1 MMFPYPALRKGVK
14 VFECRRG
21 GQIHFEAET
30 RDGERIPIPEDIAD
44 LLLEL
49 EGGHVNPYRLPELAG
64 YTEEEIDLLLL
75 DLADMGLLKKHSRI
89 NRHEGI
95 SFLVSL
101 LPVRLRR
108 TTAVCRM
115 TLFLLFALPVAFLL
129 SLFLLPGRFSACGI
143 GTLPEWMVNALGVVI
158 LLMGCL
164 LHEWG
169 HGLAAAAMGGSTA
182 EMGLFTLLCVP
193 VGFYMAYQPPENCS
207 RFAQFTISVSGVSLN
222 ALTALVCLLLCG
234 HTGDFDIVL
243 LLGAIYNLL
252 LVVFNL
258 LPAPGLD
265 GSSALEALIGIPN
278 IHRRALAFLFS
289 KEERRTVLCC
299 RPGRA
304 VTAVGA
310 YLAAGMGLAAA
321 FVWSVFSIVSL
332 FL

>member
-14 VFECRRG
+14 VYQLRRG
-21 GQIHFEAET
+21 SRVRFEAET
-30 RDGERIPIPEDIAD
+30 KGGERIPVPENVAD
-44 LLLEL
+44 LLLKL

-64 YTEEEIDLLLL
+64 CTEEEIDLLLL
-75 DLADMGLLKKHSRI
+75 DLVDMGLLKKHSRI

-108 TTAVCRM
+108 TTAVCRI

-129 SLFLLPGRFSACGI
+129 SLFLLPGRFLICHI
-143 GTLPEWMVNALGVVI
+143 GPLPDWAVNAMAMGI
-158 LLMGCL
+158 LLFGCL

-222 ALTALVCLLLCG
+222 ALTALICLLLCG

-265 GSSALEALIGIPN
+265 GGSALEALTGIPD

-289 KEERRTVLCC
+289 KEERRTVLCR

-310 YLAAGMGLAAA
+310 YLAAGVGLAAA
-321 FVWSVFSIVSL
+321 LVWSVFSIVSL